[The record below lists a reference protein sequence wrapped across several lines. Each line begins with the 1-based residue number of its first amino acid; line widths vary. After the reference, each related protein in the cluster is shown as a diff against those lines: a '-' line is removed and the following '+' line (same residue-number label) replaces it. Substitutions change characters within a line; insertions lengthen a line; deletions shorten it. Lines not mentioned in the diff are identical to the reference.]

1 MGGDRGMVAVAI
13 MSNSR
18 SYLVTLVT
26 LQPYSS
32 TLVAL
37 SYSGHSCAYMSP
49 LNTTLSLTL
58 IQSLPHLS
66 VNPAWS

>member
-1 MGGDRGMVAVAI
+1 MVAVTI

-32 TLVAL
+32 TLVTL
-37 SYSGHSCAYMSP
+37 SYSGHSHAYTSP
-49 LNTTLSLTL
+49 LNMTLSLTL